1 MVKQLRK
8 RHLQIWTILLFGL
21 PAIIISGWLAV
32 KKPVTAQSLLQPASP
47 EALPVI
53 VKSIDKENYIVSL
66 RTNSER
72 TARQLEWINKSAIT
86 TPSALIYKLTT
97 DNNGNM
103 SDYEIIGRID
113 SRGSYHFALKND
125 SLTGNCFILYDFIQ
139 HQIIDSINF

>member
-8 RHLQIWTILLFGL
+8 RHLQTWTILLFGL

-32 KKPVTAQSLLQPASP
+32 KKPITTQSLLQPAST

-66 RTNSER
+66 RTNNER
-72 TARQLEWINKSAIT
+72 TATQLEWINKSAIT
-86 TPSALIYKLTT
+86 TPSALVYKLSA
-97 DNNGNM
+97 GNKGNINEN
-103 SDYEIIGRID
+103 EIIGRID

-125 SLTGNCFILYDFIQ
+125 
-139 HQIIDSINF
+139 

>member
-32 KKPVTAQSLLQPASP
+32 KKPVTTQNLLQPASI
-47 EALPVI
+47 ETLPVI
-53 VKSIDKENYIVSL
+53 VKSVNKENYTVNL
-66 RTNSER
+66 RSNNER
-72 TARQLEWINKSAIT
+72 NATQLEWINKSAIT
-86 TPSALIYKLTT
+86 TPSALIYKLVPGYKGNIN
-97 DNNGNM
+97 DN
-103 SDYEIIGRID
+103 EIIGRID

-125 SLTGNCFILYDFIQ
+125 SIAGNHFILYDFIH